1 MPESDKFVKDWSSE
15 QKFVVVL
22 ETAALNE
29 TQLAEYCRKKGL
41 FPQQVSDW
49 REQCALANSGT
60 TRAQRRRDQAEARTD
75 KQKIRELNKE
85 LDRKNKALAET
96 AALLVMRKKMHAIW
110 GEDGDE

>member
-1 MPESDKFVKDWSSE
+1 MPESDKSVKDWSSE

-41 FPQQVSDW
+41 YPQQVSDW

-60 TRAQRRRDQAEARTD
+60 TRAQSRGSDRQAEDSR
-75 KQKIRELNKE
+75 
-85 LDRKNKALAET
+85 AEQG
-96 AALLVMRKKMHAIW
+96 A
-110 GEDGDE
+110 